1 MAVTRESLRKRSQ
14 AEQDFYSPMTGGT
27 QIRYADA
34 PTPRRDTYSSRVKD
48 RLGEIG
54 QGTRRAAPIIEAI
67 KVAVQK
73 TEDPFTQI
81 QEKKSYVPPEENDF
95 LGALEGAADAAQG
108 AIDEGVSK
116 VEEFRKGSNQRA
128 AERRAERQLEL
139 KEARDER
146 AALRGDMKKL
156 FERDRRMYGN
166 TVPKGSFGSGSKPG
180 PAVDT
185 RTRHAVGGPED
196 QPEISKFQK
205 PEDTVKPRI
214 FRGQGSSVN
223 KLGATAQRQGGTVK
237 DGKKVEKSDSPA
249 VKLSNYRDI
258 RQKRLDAKEA
268 ARQAKRVSP
277 AVKATG
283 IPTGLN
289 LKAGSFGISQR
300 GRDQA
305 AINRGIAAAKKTGI
319 PTNTAVQG
327 GAMSQAA
334 RDQAAINRGIKA
346 AEATG
351 IPTKPVA
358 GSFGISKAGAEQA
371 AKNRAQAKAKAQAAK
386 KTSTVSTTTKQG
398 VQRTKAQM
406 AAAKRKASG
415 TSVSRQK
422 AAARQSMRDAAAA
435 RHKAFKTAK
444 AKGTHTRTAA
454 GQRAAKRNAAKQR
467 AKNAAKARNKKKK
480 KSKKSGGCPD
490 PMMLILMANGSQK
503 RAGDLMVGDLIK
515 TNHEKD
521 MKSGEYKVEYVNVLN
536 NREKA
541 KFIFEESEI
550 VCSLTHKFYVD
561 NDWKEADDMVIGDEV
576 SGQKL
581 ISIEDVED
589 GDVVHI
595 TVEDAH
601 TYICQGLLSHNKRCD
616 IKTKVDISDLTD
628 MNLMRDDLADVAYFV
643 RELREVEL

>member
-1 MAVTRESLRKRSQ
+1 MAVTRDSLRSRSQ
-14 AEQDFYSPMTGGT
+14 AERDFYAPMTGGT
-27 QIRYADA
+27 EIRYAAA
-34 PTPRRDTYSSRVKD
+34 PTPIQSTYGSSVKD
-48 RLGEIG
+48 RLSDI
-54 QGTRRAAPIIEAI
+54 RRGPRTTAPIIKAI
-67 KVAVQK
+67 KTKMIK
-73 TEDPFTQI
+73 TDDPFTQI
-81 QEKKSYVPPEENDF
+81 AEQKSYAPQEENQI
-95 LGALEGAADAAQG
+95 GAQIEGLADAAQDAINEG
-108 AIDEGVSK
+108 ASQ
-116 VEEFRKGSNQRA
+116 VEEIRRSSGQRR

-139 KEARDER
+139 KQAREERKAAADER

-156 FERDRRMYGN
+156 FERDKRMYGN
-166 TVPKGSFGSGSKPG
+166 TVPKGSMGSGSKPG

-185 RTRHAVGGPED
+185 RTRHSVGGPED
-196 QPEISKFQK
+196 QPKVSKFEK
-205 PEDTVKPRI
+205 KETRTYG
-214 FRGQGSSVN
+214 GQGGRP
-223 KLGATAQRQGGTVK
+223 LGSTTRRQGGTVK
-237 DGKKVEKSDSPA
+237 DGKKVAKDTSPA
-249 VKLSNYRDI
+249 VKLTNYKDI
-258 RQKRLDAKEA
+258 RAKRLKAREDARLRKKITPKDRE
-268 ARQAKRVSP
+268 
-277 AVKATG
+277 
-283 IPTGLN
+283 
-289 LKAGSFGISQR
+289 
-300 GRDQA
+300 
-305 AINRGIAAAKKTGI
+305 AINKGIAAAIKTGI
-319 PTNTAVQG
+319 PNNVAVQG

-351 IPTKPVA
+351 IPNNVA
-358 GSFGISKAGAEQA
+358 VQGGAMSQEARDQA
-371 AKNRAQAKAKAQAAK
+371 AKNRALAKAKADAAK

-406 AAAKRKASG
+406 AAAKRKQSG
-415 TSVSRQK
+415 TSISQQK
-422 AAARQSMRDAAAA
+422 AAARQSMKAAAEA
-435 RHKAFKTAK
+435 RHKAFKK
-444 AKGTHTRTAA
+444 AKKEGTHARTASA
-454 GQRAAKRNAAKQR
+454 QRAAKRNAAKQR
-467 AKNAAKARNKKKK
+467 AKNAAKARNKAKKR
-480 KSKKSGGCPD
+480 SKKSGKKGGGGCPD

-521 MKSGEYKVEYVNVLN
+521 MKLGEYKVEYVNVLN

-643 RELREVEL
+643 KELQETI